1 MWYPLPDDTFS
12 GQRDSLF
19 SWMTL
24 PDSIMSII
32 NFRTSYTSRTLGET
46 TTKSRSSYGVDFDT
60 IWLYQWGDTRNIVWK
75 RSTENDIY
83 EKSYYTHE
91 SIYVHII
98 YDDDKSWWFQMNASD
113 FSKYDWLDTLVREVE
128 KSLVKSGWRSHTEQR
143 NMMKKEYKNSIILF
157 LSSSCEEKSY
167 TFLARLRKKNDVIVL
182 LLSHEKEEKV
192 AGNFY
197 EWWFLWLRYMKD
209 RKGKIADLKSSLAKD
224 DIPLLEANTWDNPS
238 LLLNHFFKTRYAR

>member
-1 MWYPLPDDTFS
+1 
-12 GQRDSLF
+12 
-19 SWMTL
+19 MTL

-32 NFRTSYTSRTLGET
+32 NFRTSYTSRAIGET
-46 TTKSRSSYGVDFDT
+46 ATKSRSSYGVDFDT

-98 YDDDKSWWFQMNASD
+98 YDDDKSWWFQMNSSD
-113 FSKYDWLDTLVREVE
+113 LSKYDWYDRLTREVE
-128 KSLVKSGWRSHTEQR
+128 RSLAKSGWRSDTVER
-143 NMMKKEYKNSIILF
+143 SAMRKEYKNSIIFF
-157 LSSSCEEKSY
+157 LSSSCDKKSY
-167 TFLARLRKKNDVIVL
+167 TFLAQLRQQNDVIVL

-192 AGNFY
+192 AVNFY

-209 RKGKIADLKSSLAKD
+209 RKAKIADLKSSLAKD
-224 DIPLLEANTWDNPS
+224 NIPLLEANTGDDPS